1 MNLDGAKTL
10 VTGGSLGI
18 GKAIA
23 AKLIQKGGSVAISSR
38 SADNVNAAAKELG
51 ATGIVGDVSNEAD
64 AIRMVQE
71 SIETLGGLDILINNA
86 GIGRGAPLVEMTREM
101 MEEVF
106 HTNVLGA
113 MMVGREA
120 ARHFV
125 AQESGNIM
133 NISSTAGLKGFARG
147 TAYCA
152 SKFALKGMTECWRD
166 ELRRHN
172 VRVTLV
178 NPSEVQTG
186 WGGRKIEEINP
197 KKLVAEDIADAVV
210 GILEM
215 EDRGFVPEFSVFA
228 TNPF

>member
-38 SADNVNAAAKELG
+38 SADNVNAAAQELG
-51 ATGIVGDVSNEAD
+51 ATGIVGDVSQEAD
-64 AIRMVQE
+64 AVRMVQE
-71 SIETLGGLDILINNA
+71 SIESLGGLDILINNA
-86 GIGRGAPLVEMTREM
+86 GIGRGAPLIEMTREM

-120 ARHFV
+120 AKHFV

-186 WGGRKIEEINP
+186 WGGREIEEINP

>member
-51 ATGIVGDVSNEAD
+51 ANGIVGDVSQEAD

-71 SIETLGGLDILINNA
+71 SIETMGGLDILINNA